1 MMVDAK
7 SIIYI
12 DTNIIRT
19 EQSWEKDFSVLNP
32 KGDFQK
38 LLDLAELN
46 LLKDKI
52 NIGIPKTVLAEFF
65 KSKKENFSNSFSSFK
80 NKIPLFKKMDC
91 FDLDAVKLP
100 EDNFDYQEY
109 IQKVVNQLNNDNNS
123 IKLIDLNWDK
133 SKEILQ
139 TIYDKA
145 INNDKPFEK
154 NKGKGKDKGFKDNII
169 WETIVYHA
177 KDNSYDNHF
186 LLTENT
192 NDFSSELE
200 VEFGKRTNK
209 TIKIVSTYSQ
219 IENELN
225 LIYSLMDMNI
235 ALKKHIEDEYFISIL
250 GDFISEKLDKDK
262 SLISDLN
269 FKKASD
275 FSSQNDG
282 EVIKHPE
289 LFNLNDG
296 DVLSVDDLE
305 SHYILFYTMK
315 IEDNNYEVEILFDFK
330 NKEIINSYIEEL
342 GESDE

>member
-1 MMVDAK
+1 MVDVK
-7 SIIYI
+7 TIIYI

-46 LLKDKI
+46 SLKDKV
-52 NIGIPKTVLAEFF
+52 NIGIPETVLAEFF

-91 FDLDAVKLP
+91 FDLDSVKLP
-100 EDNFDYQEY
+100 EDDFDYQEY
-109 IQKVVNQLNNDNNS
+109 MRKVINQLNNDMNS
-123 IKLIDLNWDK
+123 IKLIDINWDK

-145 INNDKPFEK
+145 INNEKPFEK

-169 WETIVYHA
+169 WETIIPHA
-177 KDNSYDNHF
+177 KDNNYDNHF
-186 LLTENT
+186 LLSENT

-200 VEFGKRTNK
+200 IEFEKRIDK
-209 TIKIVSTYSQ
+209 TIKIVSTYDQ
-219 IENELN
+219 IESELN
-225 LIYSLMDMNI
+225 LIYSLMDMDI
-235 ALKKHIEDEYFISIL
+235 ALKKHIEDKYFISIL
-250 GDFISEKLDKDK
+250 EDFISEELDKDK

-269 FKKASD
+269 FKKSSD

-282 EVIKHPE
+282 EAIKHPE

-296 DVLSVDDLE
+296 QVLSVDDLE

-315 IEDNNYEVEILFDFK
+315 IENKNYEAEFLFDFK
-330 NKEIINSYIEEL
+330 NKEIINSYIEEV
-342 GESDE
+342 GGSDE